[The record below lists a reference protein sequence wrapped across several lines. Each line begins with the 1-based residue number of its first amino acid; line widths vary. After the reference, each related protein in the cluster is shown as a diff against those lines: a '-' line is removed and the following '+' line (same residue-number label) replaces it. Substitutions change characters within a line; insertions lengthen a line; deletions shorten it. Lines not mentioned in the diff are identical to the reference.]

1 MNRLFFFVGLLMILN
16 TTNEIKLEFPNLHF
30 NWNDIIRFFLDK
42 GSVLMPK
49 TKEGEFAYFNIFP

>member
-1 MNRLFFFVGLLMILN
+1 MILN